1 MKILGVSGSPIKN
14 SNTDRAVKTVLEAT
28 GAETEFIKLSELEI
42 EPCRACLGCVD
53 TNECVI
59 GDDGNMLAE
68 KARQADGLVVGGYT
82 PYSSIDGRTKAFLE
96 RLYPLRHKHGFM
108 SGKSGVAVVT
118 CAIPED
124 CEGMPPACESGANSI
139 FYYMMEEGMNFL
151 GSVKI
156 RGNIPCISCGYGDD
170 CQMAG
175 LKMIFGPEATLDTV
189 GVNTFETQAETE
201 KAARELGAGL
211 RDAIMKQA

>member
-1 MKILGVSGSPIKN
+1 MKILGVSGSPIEN
-14 SNTDRAVKTVLEAT
+14 SNTDRAVKVVLEAT
-28 GAETEFIKLSELEI
+28 GAETEFVKLSELEI
-42 EPCRACLGCVD
+42 EPCRACLGCVE

-59 GDDGNMLAE
+59 NDDGNLLAE
-68 KARQADGLVVGGYT
+68 KAKQADGLVVGGYT
-82 PYSSIDGRTKAFLE
+82 PYSSIDARTKAFLE

-118 CAIPED
+118 CAIPQD

-156 RGNIPCISCGYGDD
+156 RGNIPCIRCGYGDT
-170 CQMAG
+170 CEMAG
-175 LKMIFGPEATLDTV
+175 LKMIFGPEATVDTV
-189 GVNTFETQAETE
+189 GVNTFEARPDTE
-201 KAARELGAGL
+201 KAARDLGAAL
-211 RDAIMKQA
+211 REALKKKS